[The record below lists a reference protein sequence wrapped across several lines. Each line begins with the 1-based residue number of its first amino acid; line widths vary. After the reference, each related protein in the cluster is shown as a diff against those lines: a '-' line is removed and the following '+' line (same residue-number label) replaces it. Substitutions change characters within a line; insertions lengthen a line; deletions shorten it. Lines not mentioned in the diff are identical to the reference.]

1 MNLNS
6 LPILEQMNNHKDHDQ
21 QHNQQQLPFAL
32 IATHNQ
38 LVSSSSS
45 SSSSQLFFTTPPH
58 HQLYNQPH
66 FQDHMDENYAYH
78 RGGSSYEIKNSNSNN
93 NNNNNNN
100 GLKITLWKK
109 EPDEGAAADIN
120 PVKWMSSKIRL
131 MKRMNKNIPAK
142 SKIDSDQNPSSN
154 SSLLESSDHLS
165 SGNSSSYNNNNN
177 SNYPIRVCADCNTTK
192 TPLWRSGPKGPKSLC
207 NACGIRQRKARRAMA
222 AAAAAA
228 SGAVVAANQ
237 PPPVLKIKVQHKEK
251 MGKNN
256 GHSSLLKKRFKTADN
271 NTNAA
276 GSSADSTN
284 NGKKKLGFE
293 EFLINLSNN
302 LSIHRVFPDDE
313 KDAAILLMA
322 LSSGLVHG

>member
-6 LPILEQMNNHKDHDQ
+6 LPIEQMNNHKDHDQ
-21 QHNQQQLPFAL
+21 QRYQQLPFAL

-38 LVSSSSS
+38 LVSSSSSS

-66 FQDHMDENYAYH
+66 FQDHMDENHAYH
-78 RGGSSYEIKNSNSNN
+78 RGGSSYEIKNNNS
-93 NNNNNNN
+93 NNNNNN

-109 EPDEGAAADIN
+109 ESDEAAADIN

-142 SKIDSDQNPSSN
+142 PKIDSDRNPSSN

-251 MGKNN
+251 IGKNN
-256 GHSSLLKKRFKTADN
+256 GHSSQLKKRCITAVD